1 MFQASEV
8 HPDRP
13 VFIDRKNV
21 LNTFTFNSQDGGTM
35 SQIFVMKKT
44 SKECRFSGV
53 EAEGG
58 GAIMCVTLP
67 RHAGEHF
74 A

>member
-1 MFQASEV
+1 
-8 HPDRP
+8 
-13 VFIDRKNV
+13 
-21 LNTFTFNSQDGGTM
+21 M